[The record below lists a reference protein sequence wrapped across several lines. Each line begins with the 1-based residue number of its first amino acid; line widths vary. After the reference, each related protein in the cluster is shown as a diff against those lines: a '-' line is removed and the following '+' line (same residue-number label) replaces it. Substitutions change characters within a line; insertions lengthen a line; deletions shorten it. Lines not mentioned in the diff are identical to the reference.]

1 MRFMAFNFFRTTFN
15 GDPNIGLLSR
25 ATEKVCLL
33 GSNVSE
39 KAMKRMEETLGVKVH
54 TCTLAGTDL
63 IGIFC
68 SCNSNG
74 IVVTKLAEKHELAV
88 LKKLFGKV
96 AVIDSK
102 ETAIGNLV
110 MCNDNGCV
118 ISPKLKKF
126 KEQIAECLGCK
137 VDIGTLAGFDIVGS
151 TGMASNVGCLCHS
164 GASEDE
170 LKKVESL
177 LKVRTDIG
185 TVAYGTPYIKAGVI
199 VNSKGIIISESST
212 GPELGRADEVFNPER

>member
-1 MRFMAFNFFRTTFN
+1 MAFNFFRTTFN
-15 GDPNIGLLSR
+15 GDPNIGLFSR
-25 ATEKVCLL
+25 ATNKLCLM

-39 KAMKRMEETLGVKVH
+39 KAVKRMKETLGVEVH
-54 TCTLAGTDL
+54 MCTLAGTDL

-74 IVVTKLAEKHELAV
+74 IVVTKLAEKHELAI
-88 LKKLFGKV
+88 LKKLFDKV

-110 MCNDNGCV
+110 LCNDNGCV

-126 KEQIAECLGCK
+126 RDQIEECLGCK
-137 VDIGTLAGFDIVGS
+137 TDIGTLAHFDLVGS
-151 TGMASNVGCLCHS
+151 TGIASNVGCLCHR
-164 GASEDE
+164 GASEKE
-170 LKKVESL
+170 LKNVEEL

-185 TVAYGTPYIKAGVI
+185 TLAYGTPYIKAGVI
-199 VNSKGIIISESST
+199 VNDKGIIISESST